1 MVDTTKAV
9 GHEERSSNRF
19 KNAVGAHLLKPIF
32 FELDDAEHSQSI
44 YTLKEYDHEYNG
56 RSYPSLRKLYVEAED
71 PTEYLF
77 ATEYL
82 DGWVHWKKLSTAVF
96 FQPYLKE
103 WREEL
108 EVRLRAK
115 ALARMKVRAAGNE
128 KDSLQADKILLSAGW
143 KTPEEKTQVGRP
155 SKAKIQ
161 EEADKLFKEKSVF
174 DEDFE
179 RILGGTVIQ

>member
-1 MVDTTKAV
+1 MVDD
-9 GHEERSSNRF
+9 ERSFNRF
-19 KNAVGAHLLKPIF
+19 KNSIGAHLLKPIF
-32 FELDDAEHSQSI
+32 FELDDAEHLQSI
-44 YTLKEYDHEYNG
+44 YTLKEYDHEFKG
-56 RSYPSLRKLYVEAED
+56 RVYPSLRRLYVEAED
-71 PTEYLF
+71 PTEYNF

-115 ALARMKVRAAGNE
+115 ALARIRKRAE
-128 KDSLQADKILLSAGW
+128 SSDKDAQQADKILLSGGW

-179 RILGGTVIQ
+179 RILGNTVQ